1 MARRTPTIA
10 AALAVSAA
18 LLLTACGGSSD
29 DASKDKIKG
38 ADEGTKSPSASASS
52 SAAPGTARP
61 QIKLPTSF
69 QMDFEN
75 WTSSDHEK
83 QAVMNDGKE
92 RLRAAH
98 AAIVDNDPA
107 SDSLA
112 FYSSGSAL
120 STGQSYV
127 KGYTSKNLTL
137 IGKATITNP
146 VVTFLSKKRATL
158 FYCMDESKGYTKDR
172 KTGETQGTP
181 KNINPHELYM
191 TGVAKNGAGV
201 WRTLTVETKRGGC

>member
-18 LLLTACGGSSD
+18 LLLTACGGSSN

-38 ADEGTKSPSASASS
+38 ADESTKNPSASAST
-52 SAAPGTARP
+52 SAAPGAARP
-61 QIKLPTSF
+61 EIKLPASF
-69 QMDFEN
+69 EMNFEN
-75 WTSSDHEK
+75 WTNSDAEK

-92 RLRAAH
+92 RLRAVH
-98 AAIVDNDPA
+98 AAIVNNDP
-107 SDSLA
+107 SSGSLA
-112 FYSSGSAL
+112 FYSSSSAL
-120 STGQSYV
+120 STGQTYV

-181 KNINPHELYM
+181 KSINPHELYM
-191 TGVAKNGAGV
+191 TSVAKTEAGV
-201 WRTLTVETKRGGC
+201 WKTMTVETKRGGC